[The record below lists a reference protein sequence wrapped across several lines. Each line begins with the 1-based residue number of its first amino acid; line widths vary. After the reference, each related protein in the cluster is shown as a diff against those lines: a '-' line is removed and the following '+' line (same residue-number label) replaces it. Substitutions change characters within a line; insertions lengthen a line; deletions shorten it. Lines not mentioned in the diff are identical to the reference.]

1 MVQGIRVFDMFC
13 GGGGSSRGA
22 HMAGA
27 EIVAAVDMWKMAA
40 DTYRNNFPEAT
51 VYDVNTSILTPQ
63 QVIDDVGDIDL
74 LLASPECTSHSPAKG
89 NRSPCE
95 ESRATAFEVTRFAK
109 VMKPRWIVVENV
121 IQMQHWDR
129 FEEWRESLEALGYK
143 IKVRDFDAQYHSVP
157 QSRRRLF
164 IIGDLECE
172 PSLPKRKQRTRKTV
186 KNSIL
191 GKGESPTNPW
201 RFSPVNRPTRARA
214 TIERVGRAIETLGD
228 DVPFIMVYYGNDGAG
243 GFQTLDRPLRT
254 VTTLDRFAYVRPN
267 GNGHEM
273 RMLQPIREL
282 AAAMGFPGNH
292 WFPQTSRRNRIR
304 LIGNAVCPRVM
315 RDVVRSLTDKV
326 N

>member
-1 MVQGIRVFDMFC
+1 
-13 GGGGSSRGA
+13 
-22 HMAGA
+22 
-27 EIVAAVDMWKMAA
+27 
-40 DTYRNNFPEAT
+40 
-51 VYDVNTSILTPQ
+51 
-63 QVIDDVGDIDL
+63 
-74 LLASPECTSHSPAKG
+74 
-89 NRSPCE
+89 
-95 ESRATAFEVTRFAK
+95 
-109 VMKPRWIVVENV
+109 MKPRWIVVENV

-129 FEEWRESLEALGYK
+129 FEEWRGSLEALGYK
-143 IKVRDFDAQYHSVP
+143 IKVRNFDAQYHNVP

-164 IIGDLECE
+164 IIGDLERE

-186 KNSIL
+186 KSSIL
-191 GKGESPTNPW
+191 GKGESPINPW
-201 RFSPVNRPTRARA
+201 RFSPVNTPTRARA

-282 AAAMGFPGNH
+282 AAAMGFPGSH

-304 LIGNAVCPRVM
+304 LIGNAVCPQVM